1 MLGVCFENHN
11 ESVGE
16 NDTDYNYHYW
26 LHRTTTLI
34 IIIQSTASHWQ
45 MIYLEK
51 VIFIALM
58 IVVILYMDMYIYVL

>member
-1 MLGVCFENHN
+1 MFGVCFENHK
-11 ESVGE
+11 ESAGG
-16 NDTDYNYHYW
+16 NDTGYNYHYW

-45 MIYLEK
+45 MIYLEN

-58 IVVILYMDMYIYVL
+58 IDL

>member
-1 MLGVCFENHN
+1 MQLL
-11 ESVGE
+11 E
-16 NDTDYNYHYW
+16 NDTRHNYHYW
-26 LHRTTTLI
+26 LHRTTTLV

-58 IVVILYMDMYIYVL
+58 IEL

>member
-1 MLGVCFENHN
+1 MLGVYFENHN

-51 VIFIALM
+51 VIFRVLM
-58 IVVILYMDMYIYVL
+58 IEL